1 MRKTIRY
8 LKYIFTD
15 CYKAFPEF
23 FVVNYV
29 VDSLGVLSAVAAP
42 MLLARILELA
52 KHSARTQM
60 AAVP

>member
-42 MLLARILELA
+42 IP
-52 KHSARTQM
+52 S
-60 AAVP
+60 